1 MSVDKIM
8 QRLGAAPREDF
19 PVSRDWTEAIKIC
32 QTLLTKLQDPF
43 KRVWE
48 AVVDFLALAAGIKL
62 CLDTNLFFKWKESGN
77 GDQNRHDL
85 AKTVALDR
93 VDILGTSLSASESNH
108 FTHPSIDCSG
118 RIMKHIPS
126 SKKSVSRPTGRLVS
140 PMRYLPL
147 QRLVSNTCES
157 ASLDQPCKTPFE

>member
-1 MSVDKIM
+1 MSIIEIM

-19 PVSRDWTEAIKIC
+19 PASRDWTKAIKIC

-43 KRVWE
+43 ERVWGV
-48 AVVDFLALAAGIKL
+48 VVDFPALITGIEL
-62 CLDTNLFFKWKESGN
+62 CLDTNLFLRWKESGN
-77 GDQNRHDL
+77 GDQSRHDL
-85 AKTVALDR
+85 AKMVALDR

-118 RIMKHIPS
+118 RIMKHILS

-140 PMRYLPL
+140 PIRYLPL